1 MRRRG
6 WVTGLL
12 ALALIGALAGGLSVA
27 GGAQSNAREQATT
40 TLKLGYVTTP
50 QHPYGIVLN
59 AFAKDVAARSKGS
72 LKIETLP
79 NYPGGDAGLLNDVRG
94 NVVPMASVSASQWDT
109 FGVKAFQALQ
119 APFLITNYPLD
130 GQVLGGSIG
139 KKMLASPSGPAK
151 LGLVGLAIHE
161 GGLRKPL
168 GAKSPLAKPADFKG
182 KKLRAPPS
190 NVLAVGMRSLGAD
203 PTPLAV
209 GEVFQALQSGTVD
222 GMEANLGLI
231 QTNKYYE
238 VAKYLTANVN
248 LWPFPTV
255 LAINKSAW
263 DKLSKDQQG
272 ILKAAAAKLPAES
285 INVFLKPAPGSP
297 DFTKLLCGEGMTFVT
312 ASKADLAALTKAASS
327 AYKSLSKDKEVAGYI
342 TQIQAL
348 KKKAG
353 TPKPPP
359 PLPAGCKT
367 MKR

>member
-6 WVTGLL
+6 WVTGLV

-72 LKIETLP
+72 LKIDTLP

-119 APFLITNYPLD
+119 APFLLTNYPLE
-130 GQVLGGSIG
+130 GQVIGGSIG
-139 KKMLASPSGPAK
+139 KKMLASPGGPAK

-209 GEVFQALQSGTVD
+209 GEVYQALQSGTVD

-238 VAKYLTANVN
+238 VAKYLTSNVN

-255 LAINKSAW
+255 LVINKSAW
-263 DKLSKDQQG
+263 DKLSAEQQG

-285 INVFLKPAPGSP
+285 INVFLKPAKGAP

-312 ASKADLAALTKAASS
+312 ASKSDLASLTKAAQS
-327 AYKSLSKDKEVAGYI
+327 AYKSLEKDKEVAGYI
-342 TQIQAL
+342 KQIQAL
-348 KKKAG
+348 KAKAG

-367 MKR
+367 MQR